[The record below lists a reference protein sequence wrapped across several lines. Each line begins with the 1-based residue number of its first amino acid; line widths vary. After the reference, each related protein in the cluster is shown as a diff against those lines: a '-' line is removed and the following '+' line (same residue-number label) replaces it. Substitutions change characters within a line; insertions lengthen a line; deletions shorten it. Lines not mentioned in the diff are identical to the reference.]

1 MPMLALNPGFADT
14 TTIWRDHAQLT
25 TRFTPM
31 PVGLCLLG
39 LAIRLLGLVPPG
51 LAARWV
57 YRLWLQ
63 PIRFPEPQQEKD
75 WRRTSRPLAVVH
87 RGRELA
93 VYSWG
98 AGSPVLMV
106 HGWNGRG
113 AQLGAFAPV
122 LVQAG
127 YRVVAFDTPA
137 HGRSPG
143 RATNPPEISDALHE
157 V

>member
-31 PVGLCLLG
+31 PVGFWLLR
-39 LAIRLLGLVPPG
+39 LAIRLLGMVAPG

-87 RGRELA
+87 RGRTLA
-93 VYSWG
+93 VDSWG
-98 AGSPVLMV
+98 AGLTVLMV

-113 AQLGAFAPV
+113 AQLGAFAPGRG
-122 LVQAG
+122 Q
-127 YRVVAFDTPA
+127 
-137 HGRSPG
+137 GRSRVG
-143 RATNPPEISDALHE
+143 ACGTAG
-157 V
+157 